1 MASAANPPYGPF
13 VMMLCPDVHDDA
25 AVDRVWVLWV
35 TLAQMHPPSLQPL
48 ATANREL
55 LDTLNCIVL
64 GMNSYNMHVPP
75 GFPAIGDPFFGV
87 TVGLYDDL

>member
-1 MASAANPPYGPF
+1 MTSAPDPPYDPF

-25 AVDRVWVLWV
+25 AVSRVWVLWA
-35 TLAQMHPPSLQPL
+35 TLAQMHPPLLQPL

-64 GMNSYNMHVPP
+64 GMNSCGMHVPP
-75 GFPAIGDPFFGV
+75 GFPTIGDPFFGV
-87 TVGLYDDL
+87 TVDPFDDV